1 MKLPDLDRIRSEKQC
16 TLADFLKAYNHELP
30 LAFPRASKALL
41 EEFKETHASFFKT
54 EDWSLDVHRK
64 KVMDWLPAR
73 IAAAAR

>member
-1 MKLPDLDRIRSEKQC
+1 MKLPDLDRLRSEKPC
-16 TLADFLKAYNHELP
+16 SLADFLKIYNADLP
-30 LAFPRASKALL
+30 VTFPRASKALL